1 MTDPATK
8 TTRTA
13 AKAKAVQL
21 GFQRQLSLM
30 IRAIS
35 SSPVGKKISILLL
48 AILVVI
54 VATAYG
60 QIRLNSW
67 NKPFYDALSRRDFRE
82 FLFQLGV
89 FFVIAGCI
97 LALNVLQRW
106 LGEMLQV
113 RLREGLVRSLLRDW
127 MLPRRAFWLAN
138 TGSMGVNPDQRIH
151 EDARK
156 LCELSGSLGIGLFQ
170 ASILFGTFAGILWRL
185 SSTFS
190 VHFGDRDYLIPGF
203 MLWAA
208 IIYASAGSLLSYW
221 VGRGLINR
229 NADRYAREADLRFS
243 LVRVNEHVDA
253 ISLAAGEQ
261 DERRRIERRLGDA
274 LRATRRIVWGHT
286 NLEWVT
292 AGFGWITIVAPILV
306 AAPLYFTGKV
316 SFGGMMQAAAAF
328 TQAQSS
334 LRWFID
340 NFSIIA
346 DWRATLLR
354 VANFRQAVITTDEP
368 RGYES
373 RIVYEE
379 GDLGRIRI
387 ENLHSISSAHTDLL
401 KESKVVIEAGARVLV
416 LGAPGTGKT
425 QLFRALAGLWPWGSG
440 RIIRPKGEQ
449 IFYLPRG
456 TPYLPRGSLREVL
469 AYPLKAENFTADAF
483 ARALFRLGLERL
495 APLLDETRRWDRELS
510 QDEQLCLVFARMLI
524 QTPPWV
530 LIDGTFGLLDDD
542 VLELVIDV
550 FTKELKA
557 TGIIHIGGPGK
568 PMTCFPRLCIWSK
581 HPGNPPWQRRISGT
595 SSGRHRV
602 SSAESPN
609 EADHEAVGSVAAC
622 IDCRVAGVGRAEF
635 LFSSPRFACRCRR
648 RGRRSGV
655 PAHSRL
661 SRP

>member
-1 MTDPATK
+1 
-8 TTRTA
+8 
-13 AKAKAVQL
+13 
-21 GFQRQLSLM
+21 
-30 IRAIS
+30 
-35 SSPVGKKISILLL
+35 LL
-48 AILVVI
+48 
-54 VATAYG
+54 
-60 QIRLNSW
+60 
-67 NKPFYDALSRRDFRE
+67 
-82 FLFQLGV
+82 
-89 FFVIAGCI
+89 
-97 LALNVLQRW
+97 
-106 LGEMLQV
+106 
-113 RLREGLVRSLLRDW
+113 
-127 MLPRRAFWLAN
+127 
-138 TGSMGVNPDQRIH
+138 
-151 EDARK
+151 
-156 LCELSGSLGIGLFQ
+156 Q
-170 ASILFGTFAGILWRL
+170 ASILFGTFAGILWGL
-185 SSTFS
+185 SSNFS
-190 VHFGDRDYLIPGF
+190 IHIEDRDYTIPGF

-208 IIYASAGSLLSYW
+208 IVYASAGSLLSYW
-221 VGRGLINR
+221 IGRGLINR

-261 DERRRIERRLGDA
+261 DERRRIERRLADA

-316 SFGGMMQAAAAF
+316 SFGGMMMAAAAF

-368 RGYES
+368 RGFES
-373 RIVYEE
+373 RIVYAD
-379 GDLGRIRI
+379 GDPGRIRI
-387 ENLHSISSAHTDLL
+387 ENLHTVSSAHADTL
-401 KESKVVIEAGARVLV
+401 KEPKVVIEAGARVLV

-440 RIIRPKGEQ
+440 RILRPPGEQ

-456 TPYLPRGSLREVL
+456 TPYLPRGSMREVL
-469 AYPLKAENFTADAF
+469 AYPLKAENFSAEAF
-483 ARALFRLGLERL
+483 TRALFRLGLERL

-557 TGIIHIGGPGK
+557 TGIIHIGGPG
-568 PMTCFPRLCIWSK
+568 
-581 HPGNPPWQRRISGT
+581 
-595 SSGRHRV
+595 
-602 SSAESPN
+602 
-609 EADHEAVGSVAAC
+609 EAHY
-622 IDCRVAGVGRAEF
+622 
-635 LFSSPRFACRCRR
+635 LFSANLHLIKAPGQVADEPIGDVERAASRVE
-648 RGRRSGV
+648 RGKSQ
-655 PAHSRL
+655 
-661 SRP
+661 

>member
-1 MTDPATK
+1 MTEPATK

-13 AKAKAVQL
+13 AEAKTAQL
-21 GFQRQLSLM
+21 GFARQLSLM

-35 SSPVGKKISILLL
+35 SSPVGKKIVILMVVLV
-48 AILVVI
+48 VVI

-67 NKPFYDALSRRDFRE
+67 NRPFYDALSRRDFRE

-138 TGSMGVNPDQRIH
+138 SGSMGVNPDQRMH

-156 LCELSGSLGIGLFQ
+156 LCELSASLGIGLFQ
-170 ASILFGTFAGILWRL
+170 ASILFGTFAGILWGL
-185 SSTFS
+185 SSNFS
-190 VHFGDRDYLIPGF
+190 IHIEDRDYTIPGF

-208 IIYASAGSLLSYW
+208 IVYATAGSLLSYW

-261 DERRRIERRLGDA
+261 DERRRIERRLADA

-316 SFGGMMQAAAAF
+316 SFGGMMMAAGAF
-328 TQAQSS
+328 TQAESS

-340 NFSIIA
+340 NFSVIA

-368 RGYES
+368 RGFES
-373 RIVYEE
+373 RIAYEE
-379 GDLGRIRI
+379 GDPGRIRI
-387 ENLHSISSAHTDLL
+387 ENLHTVSSAHADML
-401 KESKVVIEAGARVLV
+401 KEPKVVIEAGARVLV

-440 RIIRPKGEQ
+440 RVLHPPGEQ

-456 TPYLPRGSLREVL
+456 TPYLPRGSMREVL
-469 AYPLKAENFTADAF
+469 AYPLKAENFSAEAF
-483 ARALFRLGLERL
+483 TRALFRLGLERL

-524 QTPPWV
+524 QMPPWV

-557 TGIIHIGGPGK
+557 SGIIHIGGPG
-568 PMTCFPRLCIWSK
+568 
-581 HPGNPPWQRRISGT
+581 
-595 SSGRHRV
+595 
-602 SSAESPN
+602 
-609 EADHEAVGSVAAC
+609 EAHY
-622 IDCRVAGVGRAEF
+622 
-635 LFSSPRFACRCRR
+635 LFSANLHLIKTPGQAADEPIGGVERAAARVE
-648 RGRRSGV
+648 RGKSQ
-655 PAHSRL
+655 
-661 SRP
+661 